1 MYWIWIWVAVVATSL
16 IVEFTTM
23 EMVSLWTAI
32 GGICALI
39 LAACEVEFEIQLIVF
54 FSVSIILLLSL
65 RKIAI
70 KYLLRNSNQKVG
82 TERVIGTKTKLL
94 SEITND
100 EPGTI
105 KVNGVVWSAT
115 TDNGEPLAANT
126 IVEIVEIRGNKFI
139 VKKEN

>member
-1 MYWIWIWVAVVATSL
+1 MYWIWIWVAVVAISL
-16 IVEFTTM
+16 IVEFATM
-23 EMVSLWTAI
+23 EMVSLWTAV
-32 GGICALI
+32 GGVCALI
-39 LAACEVEFEIQLIVF
+39 LAACEVGFEIQLIVF
-54 FSVSIILLLSL
+54 FGVSIILLLSL
-65 RKIAI
+65 RKITI
-70 KYLLRNSNQKVG
+70 KYLLKNTQKVG

-126 IVEIVEIRGNKFI
+126 IVEFVEIRGNKFI

>member
-1 MYWIWIWVAVVATSL
+1 MYWIWIWVAVVAISL
-16 IVEFTTM
+16 IVEFATM
-23 EMVSLWTAI
+23 EMVSLWTAV
-32 GGICALI
+32 GGVCALI
-39 LAACEVEFEIQLIVF
+39 LAACEVGFEIQLIVF
-54 FSVSIILLLSL
+54 FGVSIILLLSL
-65 RKIAI
+65 RKITI
-70 KYLLRNSNQKVG
+70 KYLLKNTQKVG